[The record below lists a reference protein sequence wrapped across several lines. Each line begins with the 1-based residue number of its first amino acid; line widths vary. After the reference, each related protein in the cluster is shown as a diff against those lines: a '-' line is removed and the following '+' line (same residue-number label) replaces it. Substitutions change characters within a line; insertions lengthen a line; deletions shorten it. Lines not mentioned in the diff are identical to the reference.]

1 MARLLTLAER
11 PKLSVSRTSNPRH
24 LPNGGGGLGLRSL
37 MRAGV
42 FAACV
47 GAAALS
53 ATAGGAYA
61 QYSPAGARTPASATT
76 AKSSA
81 GIKFATPDAA
91 YEHGRSALQ
100 SGHPELAI
108 AAFEYAAERGVF
120 LAQFYLAR
128 VFADN
133 TLSLTDHARA
143 FELYQS
149 IVTEFAEVD
158 VDDNPRAP
166 FVAKS
171 MIALADYFRSG
182 IPSAGVQPDLE
193 QTAKLLRS
201 AAKAFRDEDA
211 QYELAKL
218 LLHGGDGVAAD
229 PQEAVYWLR
238 RLSQHGH
245 TSAQAI
251 LADLYW
257 RGQHVQKDK
266 TQALLL
272 ITLAAENAPAT
283 ERVWI
288 EDKYQNIFC
297 GAGEGVR
304 RQTQGA
310 VAEWRSKYGR
320 AREERPGRDGLSVM
334 QPHPQRTCSNGELV
348 LTGRRSESARGPI
361 VETSPVPRLDAVQPR
376 SEPGTGGYAAAPM
389 PGSNIGSGAGFMQG
403 NVSGFS
409 LRDSTQKS
417 LTPPR

>member
-1 MARLLTLAER
+1 
-11 PKLSVSRTSNPRH
+11 V
-24 LPNGGGGLGLRSL
+24 
-37 MRAGV
+37 RAGV
-42 FAACV
+42 FGACV
-47 GAAALS
+47 GAAAL
-53 ATAGGAYA
+53 AAAAGAAHA
-61 QYSPAGARTPASATT
+61 QYSPAGARTPAPATAT
-76 AKSSA
+76 KSPA
-81 GIKFATPDAA
+81 GIKFTTPDAA

-100 SGHPELAI
+100 GGHPELAI

-133 TLSLTDHARA
+133 TISLTDHARA

-149 IVTEFAEVD
+149 IVTEFADVD
-158 VDDNPRAP
+158 VDDDPRAP

-171 MIALADYFRSG
+171 MIALADYYHSG

-193 QTAKLLRS
+193 RTATLLRS

-218 LLHGGDGVAAD
+218 LLRGGDGVAAD

-238 RLSQHGH
+238 TLSQHGH
-245 TSAQAI
+245 TSAQAF

-266 TQALLL
+266 IQALLL

-320 AREERPGRDGLSVM
+320 AREERPGRDGLGAI
-334 QPHPQRTCSNGELV
+334 QPHPQRTCSNGEAV
-348 LTGRRSESARGPI
+348 LTGRRSETARGPA
-361 VETSPVPRLDAVQPR
+361 VEATPVPRLDSIQPR
-376 SEPGTGGYAAAPM
+376 SEAGSGGYAAAPM
-389 PGSNIGSGAGFMQG
+389 PGSNIGSGSGFMQG
-403 NVSGFS
+403 NASGFS

-417 LTPPR
+417 VTPLR

>member
-1 MARLLTLAER
+1 M
-11 PKLSVSRTSNPRH
+11 
-24 LPNGGGGLGLRSL
+24 GLRSL
-37 MRAGV
+37 VRAGV
-42 FAACV
+42 FSACV
-47 GAAALS
+47 GVLALS
-53 ATAGGAYA
+53 AAAGSAHA
-61 QYSPAGARTPASATT
+61 QYSPAGARTPAPATA
-76 AKSSA
+76 AKSAA

-100 SGHPELAI
+100 GGHPELAI

-143 FELYQS
+143 YELYQS
-149 IVTEFAEVD
+149 IVTEFADVD
-158 VDDNPRAP
+158 VDDDPRAP

-171 MIALADYFRSG
+171 MIALADYYRSG
-182 IPSAGVQPDLE
+182 IPSASVQPDLD
-193 QTAKLLRS
+193 QTATLLRS

-238 RLSQHGH
+238 TLSQHGH
-245 TSAQAI
+245 TSAQAF

-257 RGQHVQKDK
+257 RGLHVQKDR

-272 ITLAAENAPAT
+272 ITLAVENAPAS

-288 EDKYQNIFC
+288 EDKYQNMFC

-304 RQTQGA
+304 RQTLGA

-320 AREERPGRDGLSVM
+320 AHEERQGRDGLAAI
-334 QPHPQRTCSNGELV
+334 QPHPQRTCSNGEPV
-348 LTGRRSESARGPI
+348 LTGRRSETARGPV
-361 VETSPVPRLDAVQPR
+361 VEVTPVPRVDAIQPR
-376 SEPGTGGYAAAPM
+376 SEAGTGGYVAAPM
-389 PGSNIGSGAGFMQG
+389 PGSNIGPGAGFMQG
-403 NVSGFS
+403 NALGFS
-409 LRDSTQKS
+409 LRESTQKNV
-417 LTPPR
+417 TPLR